1 MRILSVLASA
11 LLLVLGL
18 TLASPSQAH
27 GPNTRV
33 WVSIGDVVFSA
44 GHPYHRHL
52 HHPLQVVHVGHSP
65 RYYYAPPPPRPHHY
79 RERGPARVYGHS
91 AYPPYY
97 SHHYRHPDHRASP
110 PRPGYPRHRP
120 GYGR

>member
-1 MRILSVLASA
+1 MRILSLLASA

-18 TLASPSQAH
+18 SLAPSAKAH
-27 GPNTRV
+27 GPDTRI

-52 HHPLQVVHVGHSP
+52 HHPLHVVHGGPAP
-65 RYYYAPPPPRPHHY
+65 RYYYRAPPPPRPHHY
-79 RERGPARVYGHS
+79 R
-91 AYPPYY
+91 
-97 SHHYRHPDHRASP
+97 HRAPVKVYAPGVYPRYYAHGHHHRPPPPP

>member
-1 MRILSVLASA
+1 MRILSLLASA
-11 LLLVLGL
+11 LLLTLGL
-18 TLASPSQAH
+18 ALTPAAKAH
-27 GPNTRV
+27 GPDTRI

-52 HHPLQVVHVGHSP
+52 HHPLHVVHVGHAP
-65 RYYYAPPPPRPHHY
+65 RYYYRAPPPPRPRHHRHHGPVKVY
-79 RERGPARVYGHS
+79 APGPYPHYYARGHHHR
-91 AYPPYY
+91 PP
-97 SHHYRHPDHRASP
+97 PPP